1 MINILTDEIDK
12 LFVDVAG
19 CAFDTLGLS
28 GEASVEL
35 VFLDEEEIRELNL
48 RTRNIDKSTDVLSY
62 PNLEDIKPF
71 TKENYPYDFDSMQNS
86 VFLGSIAICEQIA
99 QRQAE
104 EYGHSVIRER
114 AYLFLHGL
122 LHLLGYDHI
131 VEDDKLIMRSKEDEI
146 LGKMGVNR

>member
-1 MINILTDEIDK
+1 MINILTEQIDK
-12 LFVDVAG
+12 LFVEVAD
-19 CAFDTLGLS
+19 CAFDTLELS
-28 GEASVEL
+28 GDANVEL
-35 VFLDEEEIRELNL
+35 VFLDEDEIRQLNL

-62 PNLEDIKPF
+62 PNLEEIKPF
-71 TKENYPYDFDSMQNS
+71 TKENYPFDYDETQNA

-99 QRQAE
+99 KLQAE

-131 VEDDKLIMRSKEDEI
+131 KDEDKVVMRSKEDQI

>member
-12 LFVDVAG
+12 LFVDVAD

-28 GEASVEL
+28 GDASVEL
-35 VFLDEEEIRELNL
+35 VFLDENEIHELNL

-62 PNLEDIKPF
+62 PNIDTIKPF
-71 TKENYPYDFDSMQNS
+71 TKENYPLDYDSSQNS

-131 VEDDKLIMRSKEDEI
+131 AEDDKVIMRSKEDQI
-146 LGKMGVNR
+146 LGKIGVNR